1 MAYYAKPHGNSQLV
15 LLDSNAFGPK
25 AVLKCS
31 KMIEAFL
38 GSVGNWQLQTGKPI
52 CYGWRPA
59 GCFKNGRNL
68 RKQTCTRCWID
79 KYLLYVCMY
88 GWMDGCMDG
97 WMDACMHGWMDGYM
111 HGWMDGC
118 MDGWMYTCMDG
129 WMHACMHGWMDA
141 CMHVCMY
148 IYIYTHMQT
157 CKPQKLDRNL
167 FFCVSCW
174 VWAQFFSAPWDW
186 SSLAVI
192 SKSRFWSVWGVGHGD
207 HPEKCRQL
215 RYSI

>member
-1 MAYYAKPHGNSQLV
+1 MAYYAKLHGNSQLV

-38 GSVGNWQLQTGKPI
+38 GSVGNWFNWQLQTGKPI

-59 GCFKNGRNL
+59 RCFKNGRNL
-68 RKQTCTRCWID
+68 RKQTCTPCWID

-88 GWMDGCMDG
+88 IYNIRICK
-97 WMDACMHGWMDGYM
+97 
-111 HGWMDGC
+111 
-118 MDGWMYTCMDG
+118 
-129 WMHACMHGWMDA
+129 HASH
-141 CMHVCMY
+141 
-148 IYIYTHMQT
+148 
-157 CKPQKLDRNL
+157 KNL
-167 FFCVSCW
+167 TETFFCVSFW
-174 VWAQFFSAPWDW
+174 VWAQFVSAPWDW

-215 RYSI
+215 RYIIEMSDMIHNVS